1 MLRRLLLCFLA
12 AAVAFPAAA
21 AAHVTI
27 QPGEWEAGAFATMAV
42 RVPNESEAA
51 ATTSISMQFPE
62 EILTARFQPHPL
74 CEREVEMAPLD
85 QPVEDVTERI
95 ASVTWTCE
103 PGIRTGEFDEF
114 GLSFQVPEDAAEGD
128 ELLFPTVQVYD
139 DGEERGWVD
148 PDPEGE
154 SPAPRVTV
162 VASEEEEEPA
172 EEPAATS
179 EEEEAEEPAAAT
191 DDEAAVPAVS
201 TDGDDDGMATV
212 AIVLAI
218 IGLAAGLIAL
228 GVTLFRK
235 PRAVT

>member
-1 MLRRLLLCFLA
+1 VRRRILLCFLA
-12 AAVAFPAAA
+12 AAVAFPVAA

-42 RVPNESEAA
+42 RVPNESDAA

-62 EILTARFQPHPL
+62 EVLTARFQPHPL

-85 QPVEDVTERI
+85 QPVEDVTERV

-114 GLSFQVPEDAAEGD
+114 GLSFQIPEDAAEGD

-148 PDPEGE
+148 PDPEAE

-162 VASEEEEEPA
+162 I
-172 EEPAATS
+172 AA
-179 EEEEAEEPAAAT
+179 EEEEAEEPAATT
-191 DDEAAVPAVS
+191 DDQAAVVAVS
-201 TDGDDDGMATV
+201 TDGDDDDNMSTV

-228 GVTLFRK
+228 GVALFRK

>member
-1 MLRRLLLCFLA
+1 
-12 AAVAFPAAA
+12 VAFPAAA

-42 RVPNESEAA
+42 RVPNESDAA

-62 EILTARFQPHPL
+62 EVLTARFQPHPL

-85 QPVEDVTERI
+85 QPVEELTERV

-114 GLSFQVPEDAAEGD
+114 GLSFQIPEDAAEGD

-139 DGEERGWVD
+139 DGEERAWVD
-148 PDPEGE
+148 PDPEAE

-162 VASEEEEEPA
+162 I
-172 EEPAATS
+172 AA
-179 EEEEAEEPAAAT
+179 EEEEAEEPAATT
-191 DDEAAVPAVS
+191 DDQAAVPAVS
-201 TDGDDDGMATV
+201 TDGDDDGTATV

-228 GVTLFRK
+228 GVALFRK
-235 PRAVT
+235 PRTVT

>member
-1 MLRRLLLCFLA
+1 MRRRILLCFLA
-12 AAVAFPAAA
+12 AAVVFPAAA

-42 RVPNESEAA
+42 RVPNESDAA

-62 EILTARFQPHPL
+62 EVLTARFQPHPL

-114 GLSFQVPEDAAEGD
+114 GLSFQIPEDAAEGD

-148 PDPEGE
+148 PDPEAE

-162 VASEEEEEPA
+162 I
-172 EEPAATS
+172 AA
-179 EEEEAEEPAAAT
+179 EEEEAEEPAATT
-191 DDEAAVPAVS
+191 DDQAAVVAVS
-201 TDGDDDGMATV
+201 TDGDDDNMSTV

-228 GVTLFRK
+228 GVALFRK

>member
-1 MLRRLLLCFLA
+1 
-12 AAVAFPAAA
+12 VAFPVAA

-42 RVPNESEAA
+42 RVPNESDAA

-62 EILTARFQPHPL
+62 EVLTARFQPHPL

-85 QPVEDVTERI
+85 QPVEDVTERV

-114 GLSFQVPEDAAEGD
+114 GLSFQIPEDAAEGD

-148 PDPEGE
+148 PDPEAE

-162 VASEEEEEPA
+162 I
-172 EEPAATS
+172 AA
-179 EEEEAEEPAAAT
+179 EEEEAEEPAATT
-191 DDEAAVPAVS
+191 DDQAAVVAVS
-201 TDGDDDGMATV
+201 TDGDDDDNMSTV

-228 GVTLFRK
+228 GVALFRK

>member
-1 MLRRLLLCFLA
+1 
-12 AAVAFPAAA
+12 
-21 AAHVTI
+21 
-27 QPGEWEAGAFATMAV
+27 
-42 RVPNESEAA
+42 
-51 ATTSISMQFPE
+51 
-62 EILTARFQPHPL
+62 
-74 CEREVEMAPLD
+74 MAPLD
-85 QPVEDVTERI
+85 QPVEDVTERV

-114 GLSFQVPEDAAEGD
+114 GLSFQIPEDAAEGD

-139 DGEERGWVD
+139 DGEERAWVD
-148 PDPEGE
+148 PDPEAE

-162 VASEEEEEPA
+162 I
-172 EEPAATS
+172 AA
-179 EEEEAEEPAAAT
+179 EEEEAEPAATT

-228 GVTLFRK
+228 GVALFRK

>member
-1 MLRRLLLCFLA
+1 VRRRILLCFLA
-12 AAVAFPAAA
+12 AAAAFPAAA

-27 QPGEWEAGAFATMAV
+27 QPGEWEAGAFATMVV
-42 RVPNESEAA
+42 RVPNESDAA

-62 EILTARFQPHPL
+62 EVLTARFQPHPR

-95 ASVTWTCE
+95 ASVMWTCE
-103 PGIRTGEFDEF
+103 PGIRTDEFDEF
-114 GLSFQVPEDAAEGD
+114 GLSFQIPEDAAEGD

-148 PDPEGE
+148 PDPEAE

-162 VASEEEEEPA
+162 I
-172 EEPAATS
+172 AA
-179 EEEEAEEPAAAT
+179 EEEEAEEPAATT

-201 TDGDDDGMATV
+201 TDGDDDNMATV

-228 GVTLFRK
+228 GVALFRK